1 METEKKLEEVSTVE
15 EMQEEKPVDV
25 AKTIFDAMNK
35 NGANGT
41 KWIRNEAEGT
51 KKCDACG
58 AVMRGWAYREPFQYC
73 PKCGAMADKAQ

>member
-25 AKTIFDAMNK
+25 AKTIFDAMNE
-35 NGANGT
+35 NGAKGT

-58 AVMRGWAYREPFQYC
+58 AVMRGWAYREPFKYC